1 MVLSVDLQFQ
11 YDIMYLYVKR
21 TINKNETKGTKMK
34 VSGNT
39 MNKVYTELK
48 TMTVEQIKQCK
59 DQAYTALKGYHQE
72 VFQIQCDY
80 AIEKKL
86 AGKW

>member
-1 MVLSVDLQFQ
+1 
-11 YDIMYLYVKR
+11 
-21 TINKNETKGTKMK
+21 
-34 VSGNT
+34 